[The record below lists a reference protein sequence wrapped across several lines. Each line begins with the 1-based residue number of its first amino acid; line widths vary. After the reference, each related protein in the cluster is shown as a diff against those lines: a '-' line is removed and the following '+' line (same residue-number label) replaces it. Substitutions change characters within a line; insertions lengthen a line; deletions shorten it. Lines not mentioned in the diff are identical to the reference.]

1 MSISNTVVRGRI
13 LALGKN
19 NITLS
24 NSTASQIVLMD
35 GKSTVTGGDGADEI
49 YIAQY
54 ASESSIDKIPNK
66 LVLESGVRVRVDR
79 LQALPIFFQHDAY
92 RRRTTVNLVLQILDA
107 LFQQLLYCMPCDPRE
122 QRFPPNTS

>member
-35 GKSTVTGGDGADEI
+35 GKSTITGGDGADEI

-66 LVLESGVRVRVDR
+66 LVLESGVRVRVDGVM
-79 LQALPIFFQHDAY
+79 Y
-92 RRRTTVNLVLQILDA
+92 
-107 LFQQLLYCMPCDPRE
+107 E
-122 QRFPPNTS
+122 NTSTRTKIYYGEDLKAAIADEQGYVVGGPKVSGVKLSKTRIIL